1 LFDSL
6 TKLNV
11 TKSIPYPTFFVVG
24 KMMSASL
31 FLEIIRNLE
40 AKMSA
45 LPHKKKIECQK
56 FSLKWS
62 LVQFDPLCLCFHDC
76 SL

>member
-11 TKSIPYPTFFVVG
+11 TKSNPHPTFFVVG
-24 KMMSASL
+24 KMMSAPL

-40 AKMSA
+40 VKMSA
-45 LPHKKKIECQK
+45 LPHRKK
-56 FSLKWS
+56 
-62 LVQFDPLCLCFHDC
+62 D
-76 SL
+76 